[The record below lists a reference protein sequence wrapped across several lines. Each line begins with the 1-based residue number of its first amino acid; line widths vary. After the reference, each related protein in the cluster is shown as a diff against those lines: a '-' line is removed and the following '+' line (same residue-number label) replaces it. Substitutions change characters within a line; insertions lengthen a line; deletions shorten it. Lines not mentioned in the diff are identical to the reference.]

1 MNSILK
7 GTYSRPR
14 KPRKPRKTKQDRI
27 QELKAMSYLEYLQT
41 PEWKRLRDKR
51 LKRDDY
57 QCVRCGS
64 AINLQVHHISY
75 RHRGEKGEID
85 DLITLCRKCHNQIH
99 AKDLE
104 RR

>member
-1 MNSILK
+1 M
-7 GTYSRPR
+7 TRYAFTSRPR
-14 KPRKPRKTKQDRI
+14 KPRRHRKTKQERI
-27 QELKAMSYLEYLQT
+27 QELKAMSYPEYLQT

-64 AINLQVHHISY
+64 ATNLQVHHINY
-75 RHRGEKGEID
+75 IHKGEPEEID
-85 DLITLCRKCHNQIH
+85 DTITLCWKCHQKIH
-99 AKDLE
+99 ERDLE